1 MIGKCMNRSKS
12 NSVCPHLQ
20 KNRFRG
26 FTLVEL
32 LVVIAIIGVLVAL
45 LLPAVQAARESAR
58 RIQCT
63 NNLKQ
68 LGLAALSHESA
79 FGEYPTL
86 GDCGWSIWFS
96 QFGADEKGYPHENW
110 GWGYQLLPYIEQQ
123 ALYDQRSVFGMDL
136 MTDIGGAPVPAY
148 HCPSRGKISTVTDS
162 TGTSRFDMDY
172 AATKVEAFADP
183 IPPSKPNSNA
193 YNWWQHMHTGD
204 AGGAEQDGYEWG
216 GIITKKGHQKFS
228 GNNKSTL
235 FNLGNVTS
243 VPDGTSRSLMF
254 VEKSKGSDR
263 YELVVANFWSVLGVG
278 DGYFAPATHGS
289 IRSAAPD
296 VWGDSSTKTVL
307 QDSVPRQPSQ
317 RENRCGSAHPGI
329 FLAVQ
334 GDGAVRGVSEDI
346 VALVLDQWIDIDD
359 GTIVSELDL

>member
-1 MIGKCMNRSKS
+1 M
-12 NSVCPHLQ
+12 
-20 KNRFRG
+20 RFASTKQSPRG

-58 RIQCT
+58 RVQCT

-68 LGLAALSHESA
+68 LGLAALNHESA

-96 QFGADEKGYPHENW
+96 QFGADQKGYPHENW
-110 GWGYQLLPYIEQQ
+110 GWGYQLLPHLEQQ
-123 ALYDQRSVFGMDL
+123 ALYDLRSEFGMDL
-136 MTDIGGAPVPAY
+136 MTDIGGTPVSAY
-148 HCPSRGKISTVTDS
+148 HCPSRGGSGAGSVSTVTDS
-162 TGTSRFDMDY
+162 TGTTRFEMDY
-172 AATKVEAFADP
+172 AATKVMAFADP
-183 IPPSKPNSNA
+183 IPPGKPNTNA

-216 GIITKKGHQKFS
+216 GIITKKAHQKFS

-243 VPDGTSRSLMF
+243 VPDGTSNSIMF
-254 VEKSKGSDR
+254 VEKSKGFDR
-263 YELVVANFWSVLGVG
+263 YQLVVTNFWDVLGVG

-289 IRSAAPD
+289 IRSAIPD
-296 VWGDSSTKTVL
+296 VWADSDATTVL
-307 QDSVPRQPSQ
+307 QDSVPRQARQ
-317 RENRCGSAHPGI
+317 REDRCGSPHPGI

-334 GDGAVRGVSEDI
+334 GDGAVRALSENI
-346 VALVLDQWIDIDD
+346 IAYVLDQWIDIDD
-359 GTIVSELDL
+359 GTIIREVSL